1 MYKYKEM
8 RKYSHEEFV
17 SLVSEMSEEE
27 VLNMSANYGGYPIL
41 FRMSL
46 DPRISHIPFIQ
57 TGSAVVVR
65 DEKGRILLQQ
75 RKDNGNWGLPGGCQD
90 LGERLETTAVREL
103 YEETGIKAKE
113 EDLVLINVLSGEPR
127 KRTYPNGDIV
137 YNNSTIYLLDINLE
151 EVKIKENYE
160 SIKLQFFD
168 IDKIPSNLHDWDEI
182 DEYIRYITKN
192 NN

>member
-1 MYKYKEM
+1 M
-8 RKYSHEEFV
+8 
-17 SLVSEMSEEE
+17 
-27 VLNMSANYGGYPIL
+27 
-41 FRMSL
+41 
-46 DPRISHIPFIQ
+46 
-57 TGSAVVVR
+57 
-65 DEKGRILLQQ
+65 
-75 RKDNGNWGLPGGCQD
+75 
-90 LGERLETTAVREL
+90 
-103 YEETGIKAKE
+103 
-113 EDLVLINVLSGEPR
+113 
-127 KRTYPNGDIV
+127 YPNGDIV